1 MSPKGHAQIKGSA
14 DTVISLSYSYT
25 TPSLKET
32 SVSKVFGLWIHQNL
46 WNIAITISNV
56 SHCVLF
62 LTRKNNFG
70 SSCCATFFKLNNIF
84 IENTPVYKQSLHE
97 GLYST
102 VPETDLWTG
111 KSNQLPLW
119 GVCSSLCLKTSL
131 GFCKDQRV
139 AALEMSVLEEFSGT
153 ASSTSPQP
161 SCWAEIP
168 KIAYVTLVNHAP
180 VLGPESQGRAVWFGV
195 S

>member
-25 TPSLKET
+25 TLSLKET

-46 WNIAITISNV
+46 WNIAIAVSNV

-97 GLYST
+97 GLYSAA
-102 VPETDLWTG
+102 PKTDLWTR
-111 KSNQLPLW
+111 KSFL
-119 GVCSSLCLKTSL
+119 GYASLFVWRPPSGFVRIREWLCWKCLSQW
-131 GFCKDQRV
+131 DSV
-139 AALEMSVLEEFSGT
+139 PALLSRPVELK
-153 ASSTSPQP
+153 SP
-161 SCWAEIP
+161 
-168 KIAYVTLVNHAP
+168 KL
-180 VLGPESQGRAVWFGV
+180 LM
-195 S
+195 